1 MFLGFASPPS
11 SALPQPW
18 GSPASERA
26 LDGSGITPQRFN
38 LSQPPTLGAN
48 RQESQGRQGLASSPP
63 RGFEGPELPVIL
75 LPGTALKR
83 LVAATG
89 CHMPEA
95 PPRL

>member
-1 MFLGFASPPS
+1 MFLGFPSPPS
-11 SALPQPW
+11 SALPQLW
-18 GSPASERA
+18 GSPTSERA
-26 LDGSGITPQRFN
+26 LAGSGITPQQSN

-48 RQESQGRQGLASSPP
+48 SQESPGYQGLASSPP
-63 RGFEGPELPVIL
+63 QGFEGPELPGIL

-95 PPRL
+95 PPQL